1 MKTRFKLYLLT
12 FFLFVLLF
20 VLQKPLFMLRYL
32 GIYKECPLLDWLKV
46 MWHGLPLDFSVAGYL
61 TIIPGLLLIVSI
73 WTRRR
78 WVRRTAK
85 IYFLIVS
92 FLMSMVFVVDLIL
105 YKYWGFRL
113 DATPLFYFFSSPKD
127 AFASVSVWTVIG
139 GFLAILLLTA
149 VLYFIFWICLLR
161 TNKLEKK
168 LLPLN
173 PLLFTILFLLLL
185 ALLILPI
192 RGGVTVSTMNVG
204 KVYFS
209 ENIRLNHA
217 ATNPIFSLLESL
229 SKQKNFG
236 QQYRFEKKE
245 DADKLFSGMLDPQV
259 KGSSV
264 KAAAPGDSLAQ
275 KHIDVLNTDRPNV
288 LFIILESFSNKLMAT
303 LGGEKD
309 VAVNLDA
316 LSREGL
322 LFRNFYAT
330 SFRTDR
336 GLVSI
341 LSGYPAQP
349 TTSIMKYPKKT
360 QSLPSIVGHL
370 RKAGYSAGYYYGGD
384 ADFTNMRSYL
394 MSSGFQGIVC
404 DKDFPVTDRLS
415 KWGVHDHLVFNRLL
429 GELKREKTKKP
440 WFRVLQTSSSHEPY
454 DVPYHRLVNERLN
467 AFAYTD
473 SCVGSFVH
481 ELKQLPQWKNTL
493 VVLVPDHQGC
503 YPEKVDNLTLERYQ
517 IPLIM
522 IGGALKGPGNIDI
535 YGSQTDI
542 AATLLA
548 QLGISHEEFTFSKD
562 ILNPQ
567 SPHFAFF
574 TVPDAF
580 GLVDGD
586 NQVIFN
592 NETKKVVLDQGKK
605 KGKNLASGK
614 AYLQKLYDDIDKR

>member
-1 MKTRFKLYLLT
+1 
-12 FFLFVLLF
+12 
-20 VLQKPLFMLRYL
+20 
-32 GIYKECPLLDWLKV
+32 
-46 MWHGLPLDFSVAGYL
+46 
-61 TIIPGLLLIVSI
+61 
-73 WTRRR
+73 
-78 WVRRTAK
+78 
-85 IYFLIVS
+85 
-92 FLMSMVFVVDLIL
+92 
-105 YKYWGFRL
+105 
-113 DATPLFYFFSSPKD
+113 
-127 AFASVSVWTVIG
+127 
-139 GFLAILLLTA
+139 
-149 VLYFIFWICLLR
+149 
-161 TNKLEKK
+161 
-168 LLPLN
+168 
-173 PLLFTILFLLLL
+173 
-185 ALLILPI
+185 
-192 RGGVTVSTMNVG
+192 
-204 KVYFS
+204 
-209 ENIRLNHA
+209 
-217 ATNPIFSLLESL
+217 
-229 SKQKNFG
+229 
-236 QQYRFEKKE
+236 
-245 DADKLFSGMLDPQV
+245 
-259 KGSSV
+259 
-264 KAAAPGDSLAQ
+264 
-275 KHIDVLNTDRPNV
+275 VLNNQRPNV
-288 LFIILESFSNKLMAT
+288 LFIILESFSSKLMAS

-316 LSREGL
+316 LSKEGL

-404 DKDFPVTDRLS
+404 DKDFAVTDRLS

-429 GELKREKTKKP
+429 GELKRERTRKP

-454 DVPYHRLVNERLN
+454 EVPYHRLANERLN

-473 SCVGSFVH
+473 SCVGSFIQ
-481 ELKQLPQWKNTL
+481 EFKQLPQWKNTL
-493 VVLVPDHQGC
+493 VVLVPDHLGC
-503 YPEKVDNLTLERYQ
+503 YPENIDNLTLERYQ

-548 QLGISHEEFTFSKD
+548 QMGIAHSEFMFSKD
-562 ILNPQ
+562 MLNPQ

-580 GLVDGD
+580 GMVDAD

-592 NETKKVVLDQGKK
+592 NETKKVVLDKGKK
-605 KGKNLASGK
+605 KGKNLAPGK

>member
-1 MKTRFKLYLLT
+1 MKTRFKLYILT

-20 VLQKPLFMLRYL
+20 AVQKPVFMLRYL
-32 GIYKECPLLDWLKV
+32 DLFKDNGGGDWLKV
-46 MWHGLPLDFSVAGYL
+46 MWHGLPLDLSLAGYL
-61 TIIPGLLLIVSI
+61 SIIPGLLLIVSI
-73 WTRRR
+73 WTRRH

-85 IYFLIVS
+85 VYFLVVS
-92 FLMSMVFVVDLIL
+92 LLMSMAFVVDLVL
-105 YKYWGFRL
+105 YRYWGFRL
-113 DATPLFYFFSSPKD
+113 DATPLFYFFSSMKD
-127 AFASVSVWTVIG
+127 AMASVSAWMVVG
-139 GFLAILLLTA
+139 GLLSVMLLT
-149 VLYFIFWICLLR
+149 VLHYFVFWLVLLR
-161 TNKLEKK
+161 SRRLEKK

-173 PLLFTILFLLLL
+173 PVPFTLLFLLAL
-185 ALLILPI
+185 AVLILPI

-217 ATNPIFSLLESL
+217 ATNPVFSLMESL
-229 SKQKNFG
+229 SKQRDFG
-236 QQYRFEKKE
+236 SQYRFEKE
-245 DADKLFSGMLDPQV
+245 ADADRLFSQMLDPQV
-259 KGSSV
+259 KGKQDGDSV
-264 KAAAPGDSLAQ
+264 KHN
-275 KHIDVLNTDRPNV
+275 HIDVLNTTRPNV
-288 LFIILESFSNKLMAT
+288 LFIIMESFSNKLMAS
-303 LGGEKD
+303 LGGEKN
-309 VAVNLDA
+309 VAVNLDE
-316 LSREGL
+316 LSKEGL
-322 LFRNFYAT
+322 LFRRFYAT

-404 DKDFPVTDRLS
+404 DKDFPVTERLS

-454 DVPYHRLVNERLN
+454 DVPYQRLSNERLN

-473 SCVGSFVH
+473 SCVGSFIRAF
-481 ELKQLPQWKNTL
+481 KKLPQWKNTL
-493 VVLVPDHQGC
+493 VVLVPDHLGC
-503 YPEKVDNLTLERYQ
+503 YPENIDNLTLERYQ

-522 IGGALKGPGNIDI
+522 MGGALKGPGQVDVV
-535 YGSQTDI
+535 GSQTDI

-548 QLGISHEEFTFSKD
+548 QMQLSHQAFLFSKD
-562 ILNPQ
+562 LFNPQ
-567 SPHFAFF
+567 APHFAFF

-580 GLVDGD
+580 GLVDAD
-586 NQVIFN
+586 NQLIYDN
-592 NETKKVVLDQGKK
+592 QTNKVVLDQGGK
-605 KGKNLASGK
+605 KGKNLPLGK
-614 AYLQKLYDDIDKR
+614 AYLQKLYDDLEKR